1 MPAPM
6 TRNRESVLLTQALN
20 VASEI
25 GTALAVLPE
34 DQHPQVHDC
43 LNRALHCALIAAEEV
58 RQQWDRRR
66 EQ

>member
-1 MPAPM
+1 M

-20 VASEI
+20 VAGEV
-25 GTALAVLPE
+25 GDALAILPE
-34 DQHPQVHDC
+34 DQHPQVHAC
-43 LNRALHCALIAAEEV
+43 LNRALHSALIAAEEI